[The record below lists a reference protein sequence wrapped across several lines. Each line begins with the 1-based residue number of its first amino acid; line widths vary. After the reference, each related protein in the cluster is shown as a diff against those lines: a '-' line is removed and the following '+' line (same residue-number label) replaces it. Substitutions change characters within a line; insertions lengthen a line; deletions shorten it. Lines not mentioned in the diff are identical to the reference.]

1 MEMAAV
7 VVVNA
12 GSTSI
17 KYALFEDEKRTL
29 FVQYD
34 KVSEGCKRTLNEVK
48 TIEPASLFEETVGD
62 MQRILAGKNIDAY
75 GFRVVHGGHTLTEPT
90 FLDAKAIQAI
100 EEAAILAPLHNYACL
115 ALIKGWRA
123 VQPDAVLYGVF
134 DTAFHATI
142 PPYAATYDIPE
153 RFRDQY
159 HIKRYGFHGISCQS
173 VLKQLE
179 KEIGS
184 LPARV
189 VICHLGGGCSITAV
203 QEGKSI
209 DTSMGFS
216 PLEGL
221 MMASRT
227 GDIDSGAVFMM
238 EADLRQE
245 GLSLADADKEVQR
258 LLQKEGGL
266 KAIAGTDSMLEV
278 LARSEQGDT
287 KALLALE
294 MFVYHIKKYIGAYG
308 AILGG
313 IDAIIFT
320 GGIGYGSEKIRTL
333 STTPFPGVPVHAF
346 LSQEEEEIVRQGAK
360 FF

>member
-1 MEMAAV
+1 MATI

-17 KYALFEDEKRTL
+17 KYALFEGETRTL

-34 KVSEGCKRTLNEVK
+34 KVTEGCKRTVNNKK
-48 TIEPASLFEETVGD
+48 TMEPSALFDATVED
-62 MQRILAGKNIDAY
+62 MLKILEDKHIDGY
-75 GFRVVHGGHTLTEPT
+75 GFRVVHGGHELTKPII
-90 FLDAKAIQAI
+90 LDSKAIQAI

-115 ALIKGWRA
+115 SLIKAWREA
-123 VQPDAVLYGVF
+123 QPHALLYGIF
-134 DTAFHATI
+134 DTAFHSTI
-142 PPYAATYDIPE
+142 PAYAATYDIPE
-153 RFRDQY
+153 RFREKY

-173 VLKQLE
+173 VLGQL
-179 KEIGS
+179 KNTLGA
-184 LPARV
+184 LPSRV

-203 QEGKSI
+203 KDGKSM

-238 EADLRQE
+238 EKDLREE
-245 GLSLADADKEVQR
+245 GFSLADAGKEVQR

-278 LARSEQGDT
+278 LKRCEDGDP
-287 KALLALE
+287 KASLALD

-313 IDAIIFT
+313 IDAIAFT
-320 GGIGYGSEKIRTL
+320 GGIGYGSEKVRKL
-333 STTPFPGVPVHAF
+333 STMPFSGVPIFAF
-346 LSQEEEEIVRQGAK
+346 LPKEEEEIVRQGNK